1 MTRRP
6 AMVQN
11 FRGVRAV
18 VLHLPDRNRAVLT
31 ETLGKLGLS
40 VLALE
45 PRERPGRARRSRRRP
60 ARSLRRGR
68 QRGRCAAL
76 DGGHGTHPADRRD
89 RARNSEPAASRL
101 CAAAGGRAAEADA
114 TTGIYTALFFAANE
128 HRRRLEVQEQLRSL
142 QARHGARRFVIKAV
156 VELMRAR
163 GVDDDEAYRILRK
176 ESMRQRTTVE
186 ELAVRLVAAAGPAA
200 GSVAAKEA

>member
-1 MTRRP
+1 MTRRL

-45 PRERPGRARRSRRRP
+45 PGNVP
-60 ARSLRRGR
+60 AE
-68 QRGRCAAL
+68 AATL
-76 DGGHGTHPADRRD
+76 DGAQLVLFDADANEVDVLPWTAGTAPIPLIAVIGLETPSRLH
-89 RARNSEPAASRL
+89 RAFAQLPAAVLQKPIR
-101 CAAAGGRAAEADA
+101 

-163 GVDDDEAYRILRK
+163 GVDDDEAHRILRK

>member
-1 MTRRP
+1 M
-6 AMVQN
+6 
-11 FRGVRAV
+11 
-18 VLHLPDRNRAVLT
+18 LHLPDRNRAVLT

-45 PRERPGRARRSRRRP
+45 PGSGP
-60 ARSLRRGR
+60 AEP
-68 QRGRCAAL
+68 AAL
-76 DGGHGTHPADRRD
+76 DGAQLVLFDADASEGEVLPWTAGTAPIPLIAVIGLETPSRLQ
-89 RARNSEPAASRL
+89 RAFAQLPAAVLHKPIR
-101 CAAAGGRAAEADA
+101 

-163 GVDDDEAYRILRK
+163 GVDDDQAHRILRK